1 MSKLKTFFISLT
13 FIFFLTT
20 IPTIGYSIEKN
31 KTPPKEFIEGNK
43 TPPKNV
49 PYSDDML
56 NKLQEKVVNSA
67 TKWVVILEKYATRL
81 FFLLATIN
89 LVVRVILMLIEGSVD
104 IQKVVGFLLKF
115 AFVTGFFAFLLLYG
129 LEFAVYIVNAFIT
142 LGNQGANL
150 SGNSLNIGEIL
161 AVGNTLTNK
170 TIISIFDGEIINKLT
185 VFIVGFATYI
195 VLILI
200 IANYIVEIL
209 SVWILVYAGYFI
221 LAFGGSEWTR
231 EMTIAYFKALIGAGL
246 RLLSIMF
253 MIGIAISLIKEVGK
267 NVDTNVLSTTIT
279 CFGMTVILLILINKV
294 PDAIGNLA
302 SSAWGHMSGFNM
314 ASGMAASMTALKI
327 AGSTVKN
334 TISSGKS
341 FKAGFSDQSSNQSG
355 QNETN
360 SKNGSGLSYQAGK
373 GSSFLAHK
381 LFDKKSGS
389 DTFNNSNMMTNQ
401 KNSEETSGS
410 QETPENKD

>member
-1 MSKLKTFFISLT
+1 MKLKTFFISLT
-13 FIFFLTT
+13 FIFLITT
-20 IPTIGYSIEKN
+20 VGYSQEL
-31 KTPPKEFIEGNK
+31 PDKEPA
-43 TPPKNV
+43 TV
-49 PYSDDML
+49 PYSYDML
-56 NKLQEKVVNSA
+56 NKLQDKVVNSS
-67 TKWVVILEKYATRL
+67 TKWVKILEKYATRL
-81 FFLLATIN
+81 FYMLATIN
-89 LVVRVILMLIEGSVD
+89 LVVRLILMLIEGNTD
-104 IQKVVGFLLKF
+104 MQKIVGFLVKF
-115 AFVTGFFAFLLLYG
+115 AFVTGFFAFLLEFG
-129 LEFAVYIVNAFIT
+129 LEFAVYIVNAFIE

-161 AVGNTLTNK
+161 AVGNNLTNQ
-170 TIISIFDGEIINKLT
+170 TIGSIFDGDIMNQLAA
-185 VFIVGFATYI
+185 FIVGLATYI

-200 IANYIVEIL
+200 IANYVVEVL
-209 SVWILVYAGYFI
+209 AVWILVYAGYFI

-231 EMTIAYFKALIGAGL
+231 EMTISYFKALIGAGL

-253 MIGIAISLIKEVGK
+253 MIGIAITLINEVSED
-267 NVDTNVLSTTIT
+267 VQTDILATTIT
-279 CFGMTVILLILINKV
+279 CFGMAVILLILINKV

-314 ASGMAASMTALKI
+314 ATGMAASMTALKI

-341 FKAGFSDQSSNQSG
+341 FKAGFSDQSANQSG

-401 KNSEETSGS
+401 KNSGETSGS
-410 QETPENKD
+410 EETPENKE